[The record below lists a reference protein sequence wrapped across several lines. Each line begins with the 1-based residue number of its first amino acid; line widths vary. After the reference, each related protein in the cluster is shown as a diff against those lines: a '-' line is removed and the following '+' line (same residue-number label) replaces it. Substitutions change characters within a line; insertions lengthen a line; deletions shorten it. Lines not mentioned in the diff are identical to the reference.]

1 MKRKL
6 TPQDIKTLRYQ
17 CRKGYVLPVFFF
29 IIASAGAYL
38 FLNKWVLSE
47 GTVIASQQFIMALIS
62 IAIVALLVSY
72 FMIGKTV
79 SDIRRKEKKVVEK
92 TVQKKEQNTDFEAGS
107 GTLYVG
113 QKMNEYDT
121 YSIIVDN
128 TRYEVGPELY
138 EKCREGGKVAF
149 HYGPKSNYLIK
160 IEAVE

>member
-17 CRKGYVLPVFFF
+17 CRKGYILPVLFF

-38 FLNKWVLSE
+38 LLNKWVIIE
-47 GTVIASQQFIMALIS
+47 GKVIASQQFIITLLV
-62 IAIVALLVSY
+62 IAILAVFISY
-72 FMIGKTV
+72 LMIGKYLA
-79 SDIRRKEKKVVEK
+79 DIRRKEKKVVEK
-92 TVQKKEQNTDFEAGS
+92 IVQKKEQNKDFEAGS

-121 YSIIVDN
+121 YNIIVDN

-160 IEAVE
+160 IEAAE